1 MISQRGLNAIGFL
14 TLILVFANM
23 FLLVGNQSLQRIVAE
38 RQQVI
43 MRSLQMQGPAREV
56 ISALANRA
64 VRADDEQL
72 KQLLAMHGIT
82 VSVNPAPPPPA
93 VVPKGK

>member
-1 MISQRGLNAIGFL
+1 MISQRGLNVVGFI
-14 TLILVFANM
+14 TLILVFVNM

-43 MRSLQMQGPAREV
+43 MRSIQMQGPAREV
-56 ISALANRA
+56 ITALANLA

-72 KQLLAMHGIT
+72 KQLLANHGIT
-82 VSVNPAPPPPA
+82 VTVNPTPA
-93 VVPKGK
+93 ARASKEK